1 MRKIAERLLH
11 FVLNMLLG
19 CFPGERLRRVVIQ
32 DGTIKLFDIKLD
44 ADSIGLPP
52 GFKGS
57 TCILVARL
65 VRHAAR

>member
-44 ADSIGLPP
+44 ADSIGLPQ
-52 GFKGS
+52 
-57 TCILVARL
+57 LARATKL
-65 VRHAAR
+65 ARAYLIF